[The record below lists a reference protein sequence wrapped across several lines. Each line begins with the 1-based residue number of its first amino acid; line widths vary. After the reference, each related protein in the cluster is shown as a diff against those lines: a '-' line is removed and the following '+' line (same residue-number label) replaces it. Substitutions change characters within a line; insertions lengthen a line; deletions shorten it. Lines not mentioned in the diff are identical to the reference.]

1 MLTCH
6 ESHRRGIRTIWR
18 SCSHGLHP
26 TSIHHL
32 LVNQGSPP
40 TCTVESSSPFLRS
53 WLSWRPRSQHFCC
66 LEMVPSGPG
75 SNW

>member
-1 MLTCH
+1 MLIHH
-6 ESHRRGIRTIWR
+6 ESHRCGIRTIWR

-40 TCTVESSSPFLRS
+40 TCTVLRAAP
-53 WLSWRPRSQHFCC
+53 LFSQ
-66 LEMVPSGPG
+66 VG
-75 SNW
+75 